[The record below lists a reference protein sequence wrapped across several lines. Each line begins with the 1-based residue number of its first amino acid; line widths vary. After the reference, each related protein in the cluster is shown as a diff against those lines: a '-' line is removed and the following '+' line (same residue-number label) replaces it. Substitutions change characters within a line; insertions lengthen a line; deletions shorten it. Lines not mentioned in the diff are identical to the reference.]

1 MLVSRADSQSQK
13 NIMFRSAPLTRPQFV
28 WLRVIA
34 LALMSASVFGAGSGQ
49 ANPPKGDGCQIAPV
63 DYQGWHA
70 QQISNRWVQLII
82 VPQNGGRLMQVTF
95 AGHAYLFVNPKLA
108 GKYFPPSSSQW
119 FNYGGDKLWLLPEG
133 NDDEQHWAGNSDI
146 LDDGPFKFRKVS
158 EGQNCEIELTGPSD
172 PQTGIQ
178 FTRTIHL
185 DSDSPRIVFRASMK
199 NVTGHTLDWSMQSVS
214 QYDTSVPGGSGSDAR
229 RRNPDF
235 WTFTPANPSSSYLNR
250 YHVRFGPAENR
261 AVRVRDDGLFTVH
274 YVHMAAELWLDSTEG
289 WLAVVNGASQYAMVE
304 RFQYDEHKPYPGK
317 ASVIFWTNGP
327 EMRLN
332 NDGNP
337 SMSAD
342 PDASPYYLEAEL
354 NSPMCRLRPDESCT
368 METEW
373 FPTRSGD
380 EFHGVTEAGIVIR
393 ALKATA
399 AQNGKINL
407 SGSFGVFYSGKL
419 VARLYDEH
427 GHASAAT
434 QVADVRPDTLA
445 SLANDVTA
453 PGKCSRV
460 SLHLVDEG
468 GVDRGSLGEVQLSSQ
483 DND

>member
-1 MLVSRADSQSQK
+1 
-13 NIMFRSAPLTRPQFV
+13 
-28 WLRVIA
+28 
-34 LALMSASVFGAGSGQ
+34 
-49 ANPPKGDGCQIAPV
+49 
-63 DYQGWHA
+63 
-70 QQISNRWVQLII
+70 
-82 VPQNGGRLMQVTF
+82 
-95 AGHAYLFVNPKLA
+95 
-108 GKYFPPSSSQW
+108 
-119 FNYGGDKLWLLPEG
+119 
-133 NDDEQHWAGNSDI
+133 
-146 LDDGPFKFRKVS
+146 
-158 EGQNCEIELTGPSD
+158 
-172 PQTGIQ
+172 
-178 FTRTIHL
+178 
-185 DSDSPRIVFRASMK
+185 
-199 NVTGHTLDWSMQSVS
+199 
-214 QYDTSVPGGSGSDAR
+214 
-229 RRNPDF
+229 
-235 WTFTPANPSSSYLNR
+235 
-250 YHVRFGPAENR
+250 
-261 AVRVRDDGLFTVH
+261 
-274 YVHMAAELWLDSTEG
+274 
-289 WLAVVNGASQYAMVE
+289 
-304 RFQYDEHKPYPGK
+304 
-317 ASVIFWTNGP
+317 
-327 EMRLN
+327 MRLN

-354 NSPMCRLRPDESCT
+354 NSPMCSLRPDESCT

>member
-70 QQISNRWVQLII
+70 QQISNQWLRLII

-95 AGHAYLFVNPKLA
+95 AGHAYLFVNPKFA

-133 NDDEQHWAGNSDI
+133 NKHEQHWGGNSDL
-146 LDDGPFKFRKVS
+146 LDDGPHTFRKIS
-158 EGQNCEIELTGPSD
+158 EGQRCEIELMSPSD
-172 PQTGIQ
+172 PQTGVQ

-185 DSDSPRIVFRASMK
+185 DADSPRIAFHASMK
-199 NVTGHTLDWSMQSVS
+199 NVTGHSLEWSMQSVS
-214 QYDTSVPGGSGSDAR
+214 QYDTSLSGAQSSDHAAQ
-229 RRNPDF
+229 RNPDF
-235 WTFTPANPSSSYLNR
+235 WTFAPANRSSSYLNR
-250 YHVRFGPAENR
+250 YHVRFGPAENP
-261 AVRVRDDGLFTVH
+261 AVRVRGDDLFTVH
-274 YVHMAAELWLDSTEG
+274 YAHMAAELWLDSHEG
-289 WLAVVNGASQYAMVE
+289 WLAVVDGNSQFAMVE
-304 RFQYDEHKPYPGK
+304 RFQYEPTKTYPGK

-332 NDGNP
+332 SDGNP

-354 NSPMCRLRPDESCT
+354 NSPMCKLRPGESCSF
-368 METEW
+368 ETEW
-373 FPTRSGD
+373 FPTRSGN
-380 EFHGVTEAGIVIR
+380 EFPGVADSGILIR
-393 ALKATA
+393 PLKATA
-399 AQNGKINL
+399 TEKGKIKL
-407 SGSFGVFYSGKL
+407 SGSFGVFYSGQI

-427 GHASAAT
+427 GHAANVT
-434 QVADVRPDTLA
+434 PVAEVSPNQPVSLETEIA
-445 SLANDVTA
+445 S
-453 PGKCSRV
+453 PGKTSRV
-460 SLHLVDEG
+460 SIP
-468 GVDRGSLGEVQLSSQ
+468 LGDAS
-483 DND
+483 